1 MTQHQSYTDS
11 IHHSIKE
18 FRIIYD
24 KLIQMGLSHLEI
36 CTSSNL
42 AYATVNTLIRD
53 QVPSFR
59 ASTLGRVQEFI
70 KAYNTQ
76 TLKNKKFQEFI
87 RTGEHKTV
95 GVPDRSGK
103 SYVKKASA
111 IIKAKEIP
119 IEEKDADPISGVYAE
134 ERGKEEREF
143 FTLLK
148 KLYEIMPD
156 NITINLEINA
166 PR

>member
-76 TLKNKKFQEFI
+76 TLKNKKFQEFT
-87 RTGEHKTV
+87 RTGGHKTV
-95 GVPDRSGK
+95 GVPDG
-103 SYVKKASA
+103 VKKDYVSRAA
-111 IIKAKEIP
+111 VVVKEKEVP
-119 IEEKDADPISGVYAE
+119 TEGEDK
-134 ERGKEEREF
+134 GKEEREF
-143 FTLLK
+143 FSLLK